1 MLDIENLNV
10 IYPDGTQAVRDL
22 TLHIGK
28 GESVAIVGANGA
40 GKSTLMLSV
49 VGICAP
55 SSGSIRVEGMELKK
69 ENLRAVREKAGI
81 VFQNP
86 DDQLF
91 MPSIYD
97 DIAFGPRNYGVP
109 EKEVQTRVRDVLES
123 LHAAHLKN
131 KMPHKLSGG
140 EKRVAALASVL
151 VMRPSIMLL
160 DEPSSFLDPRA
171 RRNLIR
177 LLKELSLT
185 QVIATHDLDMALD
198 LCARVVVLKEGAIFA
213 DGDVQTILSDQK
225 LMDEAGLELPLCWLG
240 GKYDG

>member
-22 TLHIGK
+22 TLHIGE

-49 VGICAP
+49 VGICTP
-55 SSGSIRVEGMELKK
+55 SSGSIRVEGMESKK
-69 ENLRAVREKAGI
+69 ENLRTVREKAGI

-97 DIAFGPRNYGVP
+97 DVAFGPRNYGVP
-109 EKEVQTRVRDVLES
+109 EEDVRARVLDVLES
-123 LHAAHLKN
+123 LHAAHLKD

-160 DEPSSFLDPRA
+160 DEPSSFLDPKA
-171 RRNLIR
+171 RRNLIH
-177 LLKELSLT
+177 LLKGLSLT

-213 DGDVQTILSDQK
+213 DGDAQTILGDQK

-240 GKYDG
+240 GKRP